1 MEKLVHH
8 IKNLCD
14 SSNPINYLIFSSFM
28 KCVLSISRRNIAPD
42 SGFSINKYI
51 LEIHGHSLKEDT
63 IEALKVVKD
72 AILHYP
78 SLLDALV
85 TKETLRSVKAS
96 SQRY

>member
-1 MEKLVHH
+1 MCSVYFTRKYCPR
-8 IKNLCD
+8 KW
-14 SSNPINYLIFSSFM
+14 IFH
-28 KCVLSISRRNIAPD
+28 
-42 SGFSINKYI
+42 NKYI

-85 TKETLRSVKAS
+85 TKEMLRSVKAS